1 MGFLSTKK
9 KVAEMEEDSGPTSTI
24 VTTDRPKKGTPSL
37 RQVAMKKRPQ
47 QWRASKKSE
56 KSKTTNPA
64 WKQCSSSSTPSVSA
78 EYKFEE
84 STPQLELKKLDG
96 DLDNDSTGSEKV
108 DSSTNAGA
116 SSTWVL
122 VSRIFGG
129 VSSSS

>member
-9 KVAEMEEDSGPTSTI
+9 KVAELEEGSGPTSTSA
-24 VTTDRPKKGTPSL
+24 TDRPKKGAPSL

-47 QWRASKKSE
+47 QWSASKKSE
-56 KSKTTNPA
+56 KNKMACPV

-78 EYKFEE
+78 EYKFEK
-84 STPQLELKKLDG
+84 STPQLELKKLHG
-96 DLDNDSTGSEKV
+96 DLDDDSTGSEKV
-108 DSSTNAGA
+108 DSSGSASA

-129 VSSSS
+129 GSSSS

>member
-9 KVAEMEEDSGPTSTI
+9 KVAEMEEDSAAGR
-24 VTTDRPKKGTPSL
+24 TDVRQSKNSTPSL

-47 QWRASKKSE
+47 QWSTSKKTE
-56 KSKTTNPA
+56 KKKSTSLVSK
-64 WKQCSSSSTPSVSA
+64 KCSSSTPPVAA

-84 STPQLELKKLDG
+84 SSPQLELKKLDD
-96 DLDNDSTGSEKV
+96 DLNIDSTNREKC
-108 DSSTNAGA
+108 DSSASAGA

-129 VSSSS
+129 GSSSS